1 MSLEP
6 RARAGDSAL
15 AISEQKLDL
24 AERPSDVFELARVPP
39 AIRTV
44 GREALAFARQAVL
57 LHRDVGSTLPERVRA
72 GEDVVVLLH
81 GLFATAGVLRPL
93 RRSIEQSAAGAHT
106 AAFSYA
112 PGPGVESVAR
122 RLGELVR
129 WLPSGVRIHL
139 VGHSLGGLAARWFV
153 QELGGDPRVAQTISL
168 ASPFRGTRHA
178 RLLPGPAG
186 RDITPG
192 SELLQR
198 LEHRALS
205 AVHVPHISIAAE
217 RDAVVTES
225 TLFPFG
231 DRLVVPHCGHNALLF
246 HPRVAAIVA
255 QRVRERRAELIALV
269 A

>member
-1 MSLEP
+1 MAIEP
-6 RARAGDSAL
+6 GS
-15 AISEQKLDL
+15 
-24 AERPSDVFELARVPP
+24 RPSNVFELTGVPSSLR
-39 AIRTV
+39 AV

-57 LHRDVGSTLPERVRA
+57 LHRDVASTLPERVRE

-93 RRSIEQSAAGAHT
+93 RRSIEQEAEAHT
-106 AAFSYA
+106 AAFSYV
-112 PGPGVESVAR
+112 PGLGVERVAQ

-129 WLPSGVRIHL
+129 WLPAGVRIHL

-168 ASPFRGTRHA
+168 ASPFCGTRHA

-192 SELLQR
+192 SALLDR
-198 LEHRALS
+198 LEQRAFS
-205 AVHVPHISIAAE
+205 ALHVPHVSIAAE

-231 DRLVVPHCGHNALLF
+231 DRLVVADCGHNALLF
-246 HPRVAAIVA
+246 HPRVASIVA
-255 QRVRERRAELIALV
+255 QRVRERRAELMALV

>member
-1 MSLEP
+1 MATEH
-6 RARAGDSAL
+6 RAGAGDSAL
-15 AISEQKLDL
+15 AISEQRLDL
-24 AERPSDVFELARVPP
+24 AERPSDVFELARMPP
-39 AIRTV
+39 SLRTV

-57 LHRDVGSTLPERVRA
+57 LYRDVTSTLPERVRE

-93 RRSIEQSAAGAHT
+93 RRAIEQGAGAHT

-112 PGPGVESVAR
+112 PGPGVETVAR

-139 VGHSLGGLAARWFV
+139 VGHSVGGLAARWFV
-153 QELGGDPRVAQTISL
+153 QELGSDPRVAQTISL

-198 LEHRALS
+198 LEQRALS
-205 AVHVPHISIAAE
+205 AVHVPHTSIAAE
-217 RDAVVTES
+217 RDVVVTES
-225 TLFPFG
+225 TLFPLG
-231 DRLVVPHCGHNALLF
+231 DRLVVPDCGHNALLF
-246 HPRVAAIVA
+246 HPRVAALVT
-255 QRVRERRAELIALV
+255 QRVRERRAELLALV

>member
-1 MSLEP
+1 MAVDP
-6 RARAGDSAL
+6 GARAGDSAL
-15 AISEQKLDL
+15 VVSDRTLDL
-24 AERPSDVFELARVPP
+24 AERRSDVFELAGVPP
-39 AIRTV
+39 SLRTV

-57 LHRDVGSTLPERVRA
+57 LYRDVSSTLPERVRE

-93 RRSIEQSAAGAHT
+93 RRSLEQEASAHT

-112 PGPGVESVAR
+112 PGPGVERVAR
-122 RLGELVR
+122 RLGELVQ
-129 WLPSGVRIHL
+129 WIPAGVRIHL

-153 QELGGDPRVAQTISL
+153 QELGGDPRIAQTISL

-198 LEHRALS
+198 LERRALGT
-205 AVHVPHISIAAE
+205 VHVPHTSIAAE

-231 DRLVVPHCGHNALLF
+231 DRLVVPDCGHNALLF
-246 HPRVAAIVA
+246 HPRVAAVVA
-255 QRVRERRAELIALV
+255 QRVRQRRAELLALV